1 MSLGTL
7 RGTFNYVALPPKC
20 PASFDNDLAR
30 IEESLA
36 SRMLRASDTLVS
48 LTSQGSDRAWK
59 AVTKALESCWRI
71 HQKGVVDKKALVE
84 ALQRVKENVPVIV
97 HVSEQNAGL
106 LIRYERE

>member
-7 RGTFNYVALPPKC
+7 RGTFNHVALPPKR
-20 PASFDNDLAR
+20 PDSFGFNHAH
-30 IEESLA
+30 IEEDLA

-48 LTSQGSDRAWK
+48 LTNQGSDRAWK
-59 AVTKALESCWRI
+59 AVTKALESCRRI
-71 HQKGVVDKKALVE
+71 HQKGVVNKKELVE
-84 ALQRVKENVPVIV
+84 ALQCVKDDVPVIV